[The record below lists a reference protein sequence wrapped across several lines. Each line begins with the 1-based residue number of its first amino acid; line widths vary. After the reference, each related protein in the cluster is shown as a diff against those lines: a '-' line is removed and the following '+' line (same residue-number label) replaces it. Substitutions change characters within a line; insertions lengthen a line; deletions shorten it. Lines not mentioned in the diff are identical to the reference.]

1 MKRELCKLSTN
12 GSRNHVDGGCL
23 SMSLSLLLV
32 SCSAAPGNQDTH
44 PQLLFSHSVGSN
56 SLSPCGPQHA
66 RLPCPSLSP
75 GVCSNSCPLSRWC
88 HPTISSSVVP
98 FSSCPQSLPGPGSLP
113 NKSDVR
119 RMGETGYPY
128 RRREQRKQR
137 EFCLPCERSVYPSRG
152 PRVGAGSVEVGAV
165 KRCREETSTF
175 TSTPNLTSRANHTP
189 PAEESHNH
197 GSCPDR
203 RGPHLFAVL
212 FSYYQ
217 PSHPAE
223 IQRRKNDGGGCMGGG
238 GQSGKWRLGSWRGKT
253 IKCPKLPAL

>member
-1 MKRELCKLSTN
+1 M
-12 GSRNHVDGGCL
+12 
-23 SMSLSLLLV
+23 
-32 SCSAAPGNQDTH
+32 
-44 PQLLFSHSVGSN
+44 FN
-56 SLSPCGPQHA
+56 SLSPHGLQHA

-88 HPTISSSVVP
+88 HPIISSSVTP
-98 FSSCPQSLPGPGSLP
+98 FSSCPQSLPAPGSLP
-113 NKSDVR
+113 NKLDVC
-119 RMGETGYPY
+119 RMGETGYPF
-128 RRREQRKQR
+128 RRIEQRKQR

-152 PRVGAGSVEVGAV
+152 PRVGVGDAEVGAV

-175 TSTPNLTSRANHTP
+175 TSTPYLTSQANHTP

-223 IQRRKNDGGGCMGGG
+223 IQRPRNEEGAAWGEW
-238 GQSGKWRLGSWRGKT
+238 GQPGKWRLRSWRGET
-253 IKCPKLPAL
+253 IRCPKLLMPYIKISCNACYHK